1 MPTPARRRGGR
12 VNAGQ
17 ALALLLS
24 LVLVSA
30 TGGVLLAGTVLP
42 GVAVANGVTD
52 LTATA
57 FDELPSVLEQ
67 QPLPEK
73 STILAADGTLLAE
86 FYIRDRVVVPLSEI
100 AKPMQQAVIATEDKR
115 FYQHAGVDPQGMLRA
130 AARNAFSDDK
140 EGASTLT
147 QQYVKNVLIEEAMSK
162 ETRAEQIRALQ
173 EAKDNE
179 GTEGY
184 ARKLRE
190 AKYAITLE
198 KTMTKDEILEKY
210 LNIAQF
216 GVSVYGVEAAA
227 NYYFSKHAKDL
238 DFAEAALIAGVTRSP
253 SRWDPTRNPKDAKD
267 RRDTVLELMRQQG
280 YITDEQFKEGSSR
293 KVEDMLKISEPKLGC
308 MNADANVKGSG
319 YFCDYVTKII
329 RNDPAFGETEDDR
342 LKLLYRGGLT
352 ITTTLRP
359 KEQKA
364 AYKSVV
370 KHVPIKDKSGV
381 AAVAV
386 TVKPGTGEIT
396 AMAQNR
402 VYNNTSETK
411 SRETSVNYATDY
423 AYGGSRGFSP
433 GSTYKPFTL
442 LEWLK
447 SGHSLNET
455 VNASKFEYKFSEF
468 NAPCTALNPYA
479 TYRFGN
485 AEPGSGNMS
494 VLNATKN
501 SVNSAYVRMASELN
515 LCNIFEGAEELG
527 VHRAQPK
534 DGNDKPQVLPSNV
547 LGTDT
552 VAPLTMAAAFAT
564 FASNGTY
571 CKPIAIS
578 KVVNKQGEELEV
590 PSADCHKALDS
601 KYASAI
607 NYALSNVWTGT
618 AKNLGHPGFP
628 AAGKTGTANEN
639 TFNWFMGYTPKRAT
653 AVAMGYADRLKPMRF
668 MTIGKTYASYF
679 YGATVAGPIWW
690 DYAQATLGKS
700 DDNPGFEGADD
711 DQIYGQRQG
720 VPQVIGMTVDQARAT
735 IEGAGFK
742 MSVASDRRNSNY
754 PEGVIAD
761 QSPKNQASKGGTIW
775 VYLSTGHGGGNGDD
789 DKGPGNGP
797 GNGPGKGRGKDRP
810 GRDDAERYCDLIPDA
825 PICSNGD

>member
-52 LTATA
+52 LTSTA
-57 FDELPSVLEQ
+57 FDELPGSLEQ

-100 AKPMQQAVIATEDKR
+100 AEPMQKAVIATEDKR
-115 FYQHAGVDPQGMLRA
+115 FYEHAGVDPQGMLRA
-130 AARNAFSDDK
+130 AVRNAMSADVQ

-147 QQYVKNVLIEEAMSK
+147 QQYVKNVLIEEAMAKDS
-162 ETRAEQIRALQ
+162 RAEQLKALQ
-173 EAKDNE
+173 EAKDDE
-179 GTEGY
+179 GAEGY

-198 KTMTKDEILEKY
+198 KQMTKDEILEKY

-227 NYYFSKHAKDL
+227 NFYFSKHAKDL

-253 SRWDPTRNPKDAKD
+253 SRWDPSRNPKEAKD

-280 YITDEQFKEGSSR
+280 YITDAQFQEGSSR

-329 RNDPAFGETEDDR
+329 RNDPAFGKTEDDR

-359 KEQKA
+359 KEQTQ
-364 AYKSVV
+364 AYKSVTKAIPV
-370 KHVPIKDKSGV
+370 KDKSKL
-381 AAVAV
+381 AAVLV
-386 TVKPGTGEIT
+386 TVEPGTGKIT

-402 VYNNTSETK
+402 VYNNTSKST
-411 SRETSVNYATDY
+411 SRETSVNYSTDF
-423 AYGGSRGFSP
+423 AYGGSQGFQP
-433 GSTYKPFTL
+433 GSTFKPFTL

-447 SGHSLNET
+447 EGHSLTEY
-455 VNASKFEYKFSEF
+455 VNASKMSYPVNEF
-468 NAPCTALNPYA
+468 NAPCTNLVGEPYK
-479 TYRFGN
+479 FGN
-485 AEPGSGNMS
+485 AEGGSTGNMS

-501 SVNSAYVRMASELN
+501 SVNSAYIRMASELN
-515 LCNIFEGAEELG
+515 ICKIFEGAAELG
-527 VHRAQPK
+527 VQKAWA
-534 DGNDKPQVLPSNV
+534 PQGKSLDVEVYPANL
-547 LGTDT
+547 LGSAN
-552 VAPLTMAAAFAT
+552 VAPLTMAAAYAT

-578 KVVNKQGEELEV
+578 KVVNKAGEDLGV
-590 PSADCHKALDS
+590 PSADCHKAIES

-618 AKNLGHPGFP
+618 AKDLGSPGFP
-628 AAGKTGTANEN
+628 AAGKTGTTDQNKF
-639 TFNWFMGYTPKRAT
+639 TWFMGYTPKRAS
-653 AVAMGYADRLKPMRF
+653 AVAVGNADLPTPMQ
-668 MTIGKTYASYF
+668 GKVINGRWYSAV
-679 YGATVAGPIWW
+679 YGATIAGPIWFQ
-690 DYAQATLGKS
+690 YAQNTLGKS
-700 DDNPGFEGADD
+700 GDNPAFATPDD
-711 DQIYGQRQG
+711 KQVNGDKQG
-720 VPQVIGMTVDQARAT
+720 VPQVIGMGVEQARAT

-742 MSVASDRRNSNY
+742 MSVASERRSSNY

-761 QSPKNQASKGGTIW
+761 QSPKNQAAKGGTIW
-775 VYLSTGHGGGNGDD
+775 VYLSSGGGDNGD
-789 DKGPGNGP
+789 GNNGD
-797 GNGPGKGRGKDRP
+797 GNNGKGKGRGNDRP
-810 GRDDAERYCDLIPDA
+810 GRDTSDRICAVLPDA
-825 PICSNGD
+825 PICSNSD

>member
-52 LTATA
+52 LTSTA
-57 FDELPSVLEQ
+57 FDELPGSLEQ

-100 AKPMQQAVIATEDKR
+100 AEPMQKAVIATEDKR
-115 FYQHAGVDPQGMLRA
+115 FYEHAGVDPQGMLRA
-130 AARNAFSDDK
+130 AVRNAMSDDVQ

-147 QQYVKNVLIEEAMSK
+147 QQYVKNVLIEEAMAKDS
-162 ETRAEQIRALQ
+162 RAEQLKALQ
-173 EAKDNE
+173 EAKDDE
-179 GTEGY
+179 GAEGY

-198 KTMTKDEILEKY
+198 KQMTKDEILEKY

-227 NYYFSKHAKDL
+227 NFYFSKHAKDL

-253 SRWDPTRNPKDAKD
+253 SRWDPSRNPKEAKD

-280 YITDEQFKEGSSR
+280 YITDAQFQEGSSR

-329 RNDPAFGETEDDR
+329 RNDPAFGKTEDDR

-364 AYKSVV
+364 AYKSVT

-386 TVKPGTGEIT
+386 TVVPGSGQIT

-411 SRETSVNYATDY
+411 SRQTSVNYATDY

-455 VNASKFEYKFSEF
+455 INASKFEYPFSDF
-468 NAPCTALNPYA
+468 NAPCTALNPYEK
-479 TYRFGN
+479 YKFGN
-485 AEPGSGNMS
+485 AEPGSGNMT

-515 LCNIFEGAEELG
+515 LCNIFDGAAELG
-527 VHRAQPK
+527 VHRAQPV

-552 VAPLTMAAAFAT
+552 VAPLTMAAALARGPWLRHQRIGH
-564 FASNGTY
+564 A
-571 CKPIAIS
+571 IAIGLRDFLHLGPPRRNRGVRQAHVRPQQQQVEAGAEARLLEHAQRAAPARLFEARLRGEHLAHAERETLRDGDAS
-578 KVVNKQGEELEV
+578 LRGTRGAVHGIDNRADVVPLLLRLLFDDVGDGPVQQQREQEGRRHGLALLDALIRVHQALLEQ
-590 PSADCHKALDS
+590 PRH
-601 KYASAI
+601 
-607 NYALSNVWTGT
+607 G
-618 AKNLGHPGFP
+618 
-628 AAGKTGTANEN
+628 
-639 TFNWFMGYTPKRAT
+639 
-653 AVAMGYADRLKPMRF
+653 AVRVTRQ
-668 MTIGKTYASYF
+668 
-679 YGATVAGPIWW
+679 VAGHRRQQLRE
-690 DYAQATLGKS
+690 QAVGLQH
-700 DDNPGFEGADD
+700 FEA
-711 DQIYGQRQG
+711 
-720 VPQVIGMTVDQARAT
+720 ARAM
-735 IEGAGFK
+735 AGQEQLERL
-742 MSVASDRRNSNY
+742 VEQPCRRH
-754 PEGVIAD
+754 A
-761 QSPKNQASKGGTIW
+761 A
-775 VYLSTGHGGGNGDD
+775 
-789 DKGPGNGP
+789 
-797 GNGPGKGRGKDRP
+797 
-810 GRDDAERYCDLIPDA
+810 
-825 PICSNGD
+825 